1 MMNVLK
7 ITSSA
12 RGQVSESTRLAD
24 NYITALRA
32 VQPEL
37 KVVTRDLATDALP
50 HIDGNV
56 LGAFFTPAE
65 QRTAEQQALIA
76 RSDALVAELQ
86 AADAIVL
93 AVPMYNFGI
102 PSTLKA
108 YFDWI
113 ARAGVTFKYTPTG
126 PVGLLAD
133 KPVTVFAARGGLY
146 QGTPH
151 DTQTGYLKDF
161 LGFIGLKSV
170 EFVYAE
176 GLNMGDE
183 LRAKAEAEAASR
195 IAELVA
201 D

>member
-1 MMNVLK
+1 MNVLK

-146 QGTPH
+146 QGTSH

>member
-1 MMNVLK
+1 M
-7 ITSSA
+7 
-12 RGQVSESTRLAD
+12 
-24 NYITALRA
+24 
-32 VQPEL
+32 
-37 KVVTRDLATDALP
+37 
-50 HIDGNV
+50 
-56 LGAFFTPAE
+56 
-65 QRTAEQQALIA
+65 
-76 RSDALVAELQ
+76 
-86 AADAIVL
+86 
-93 AVPMYNFGI
+93 
-102 PSTLKA
+102 
-108 YFDWI
+108 
-113 ARAGVTFKYTPTG
+113 
-126 PVGLLAD
+126 
-133 KPVTVFAARGGLY
+133 TVFAARGGLY

>member
-1 MMNVLK
+1 MNVLK

-37 KVVTRDLATDALP
+37 KVVTRDLAADALP

-65 QRTAEQQALIA
+65 QRTVEQQALIA

>member
-1 MMNVLK
+1 MNVLK

-12 RGQVSESTRLAD
+12 RGQASESTRLAD

-32 VQPEL
+32 AQPEL
-37 KVVTRDLATDALP
+37 KVVTRDIAADALP

-102 PSTLKA
+102 PSTLKS

-146 QGTPH
+146 QGTSH

>member
-1 MMNVLK
+1 MNVLK

-32 VQPEL
+32 VQPGL
-37 KVVTRDLATDALP
+37 KVVTRDLAADALP

-65 QRTAEQQALIA
+65 QRTVEQQALIA

>member
-1 MMNVLK
+1 MNVLK

-37 KVVTRDLATDALP
+37 KVVTRDLAADALP

-126 PVGLLAD
+126 PVGLLVD

-146 QGTPH
+146 QGTSH

>member
-1 MMNVLK
+1 MNVLK

>member
-1 MMNVLK
+1 MNVLK

-37 KVVTRDLATDALP
+37 KVVTRDLAADALP

-146 QGTPH
+146 QGTSH

>member
-1 MMNVLK
+1 MNVLK

-12 RGQVSESTRLAD
+12 RGRVSESTRLAD

-37 KVVTRDLATDALP
+37 KVVTRDLAADALP

-146 QGTPH
+146 QGTSH

>member
-1 MMNVLK
+1 MNVLK

-50 HIDGNV
+50 HIAGNV

-93 AVPMYNFGI
+93 AVPMYNF
-102 PSTLKA
+102 A
-108 YFDWI
+108 F
-113 ARAGVTFKYTPTG
+113 R
-126 PVGLLAD
+126 
-133 KPVTVFAARGGLY
+133 R
-146 QGTPH
+146 
-151 DTQTGYLKDF
+151 
-161 LGFIGLKSV
+161 
-170 EFVYAE
+170 
-176 GLNMGDE
+176 
-183 LRAKAEAEAASR
+183 R
-195 IAELVA
+195 
-201 D
+201 

>member
-1 MMNVLK
+1 MNVLK

-12 RGQVSESTRLAD
+12 RGQASESTRLAD

-37 KVVTRDLATDALP
+37 KVVTRDIAADALP

-102 PSTLKA
+102 PSTLKS

>member
-1 MMNVLK
+1 MNVLK

-37 KVVTRDLATDALP
+37 KVVTRDLAADALP

-76 RSDALVAELQ
+76 RSDALVAELL

-146 QGTPH
+146 QGTSH

>member
-1 MMNVLK
+1 MNVLK

-12 RGQVSESTRLAD
+12 RGQASESTRLAD

-32 VQPEL
+32 AQPEL
-37 KVVTRDLATDALP
+37 KVVTRDIAADALP

-102 PSTLKA
+102 PSTLKS

>member
-1 MMNVLK
+1 MNVLK

-37 KVVTRDLATDALP
+37 KVVTRDLAADALP

>member
-1 MMNVLK
+1 MNVLK

-76 RSDALVAELQ
+76 RSDALVAELL

>member
-1 MMNVLK
+1 MNVLK

-24 NYITALRA
+24 NYITALRT

-37 KVVTRDLATDALP
+37 KVVTRDLAADALP

-146 QGTPH
+146 QGTSH